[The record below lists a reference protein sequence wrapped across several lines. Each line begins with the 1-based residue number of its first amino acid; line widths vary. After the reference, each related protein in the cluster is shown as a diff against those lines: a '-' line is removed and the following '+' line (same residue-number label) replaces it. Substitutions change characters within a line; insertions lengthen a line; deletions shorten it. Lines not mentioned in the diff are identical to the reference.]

1 MRDLVKFAT
10 VSIALLSVQANSAH
24 GQFSINETFTNNT
37 INNGIT
43 LGGSAALTSGTSDP
57 QGQGWLRLTG
67 STNNQSGYA
76 IIGKAFPS
84 NMGVLI
90 DFEYTTW
97 STPGDGNG
105 ADGLSV
111 FLFDATYA
119 DSFHIGGYGGSLGYA
134 HHSNMPGLTGGY
146 MGIGIDE
153 YGNYSNPTE
162 GRNGGPGFVKNVVG
176 LRGPAPTYA
185 YLGGSQVISSDN
197 GTGDNGGIDY
207 NTTTSTRPTA
217 AQFYRRVQ
225 VSLEPHDGF
234 YTVTVKWKKSQTAPF
249 TTLFGP
255 VTMTDVPPAMLKL
268 GLAASTGSLHNFHEI
283 RNMVITTPGNISVVK
298 QGPAYITYP
307 GTATPLSYDITV
319 RNQTPVT
326 VNDIQIRD
334 LLPAGYIV
342 NAATGIMVE
351 NYGNSTN
358 TVNNLTVSNG
368 ILSGVAKLASNTEI
382 TLHVN
387 GTINNLQAGQTIRN
401 TVKVFTSSIQ
411 DMDTTNNADTVY
423 TIVQTPLPVNLKY
436 FTAQKQGNDVI
447 LNWETAME
455 INNDRFEVERSTNGK
470 LFETVGTVKSKGN
483 SSETTNY
490 SHRDMQ
496 AALLKTGTLYYRLH
510 QIDQDGKNDYS
521 PIRSVSLNR
530 SNNEAGLL
538 ASPIPFKDK
547 IYVQL
552 NSTLAGS
559 ASINFYNTSGMRI
572 YHIETEVRAGFNEI
586 NIANLHNLPSGVYI
600 LECVQGQETSYL
612 KIVK

>member
-1 MRDLVKFAT
+1 MRNLVKFTT
-10 VSIALLSVQANSAH
+10 VSIALLSIYANNAH

-43 LGGSAALTSGTSDP
+43 LGGSATLTSGTSDP

-67 STNNQSGYA
+67 SVNNQAGYA
-76 IIGKAFPS
+76 VIEKPFPS

-97 STPGDGNG
+97 SSPGDGNG

-111 FLFDATYA
+111 FLFDAA
-119 DSFHIGGYGGSLGYA
+119 SANSFHVGGYGGSLGYA
-134 HHSNMPGLTGGY
+134 PHTGTAGLSGGY
-146 MGIGIDE
+146 MGIGLDE
-153 YGNYSNPTE
+153 FGNYSNPTE
-162 GRNGGPGFVKNVVG
+162 GRTGGPGFVKNVVG

-185 YLGGSQVISSDN
+185 YLGGNQVINSDN
-197 GTGDNGGIDY
+197 GAGDNGGIDY
-207 NTTTSTRPTA
+207 NTTTTTRPAPT
-217 AQFYRRVQ
+217 QFYRRVQ

-307 GTATPLSYDITV
+307 GNATPLSYDITV

-326 VNDIQIRD
+326 VNDIQIQD

-342 NAATGIMVE
+342 NAATGIIVE
-351 NYGNSTN
+351 QYGNTTN
-358 TVNNLTVSNG
+358 TVSNLSVNNG

-423 TIVQTPLPVNLKY
+423 TIVQTPLPVNLQY
-436 FTAQKQGNDVI
+436 FTAQKQGNDVM
-447 LNWETAME
+447 LDWETAME
-455 INNDRFEVERSTNGK
+455 INNDRFEIERSTDGK
-470 LFETVGTVKSKGN
+470 LFETVGIIKSLGN
-483 SSETTNY
+483 SNEATLY
-490 SHRDMQ
+490 SFRDMQ

-510 QIDQDGKNDYS
+510 QVDLDGKNDYS
-521 PIRSVSLNR
+521 MIRSVSLNR
-530 SNNEAGLL
+530 SNNEAGLQ
-538 ASPIPFKDK
+538 ASPVPFKDK
-547 IYVQL
+547 ISVQL
-552 NSTLAGS
+552 NSTLTGF

-572 YHIETEVRAGFNEI
+572 YHIETEVKAGLNEI
-586 NIANLHNLPSGVYI
+586 NITSLHNLPSGIYI

>member
-1 MRDLVKFAT
+1 MRNLVKFT
-10 VSIALLSVQANSAH
+10 SVSIALLSIYANNAH

-67 STNNQSGYA
+67 SVNNQAGYA
-76 IIGKAFPS
+76 VIEKPFPS

-97 STPGDGNG
+97 SSPGDGNG

-111 FLFDATYA
+111 FLFDAA
-119 DSFHIGGYGGSLGYA
+119 SASSFHVGGYGGSLGYA
-134 HHSNMPGLTGGY
+134 PHNGTAGLSGGY
-146 MGIGIDE
+146 MGIGLDE
-153 YGNYSNPTE
+153 FGNYSNPTE
-162 GRNGGPGFVKNVVG
+162 SRTGGPGFVKNVVG

-185 YLGGSQVISSDN
+185 YLGGNQVISSDN
-197 GTGDNGGIDY
+197 GSGDNGGIDY

-217 AQFYRRVQ
+217 TQFYRRVQ

-234 YTVTVKWKKSQTAPF
+234 YTVTVKWKKSQTTPF

-255 VTMTDVPPAMLKL
+255 VTMTSVPPAMLKL

-307 GTATPLSYDITV
+307 GAATPLSYDITV

-326 VNDIQIRD
+326 VDDIQIQD
-334 LLPAGYIV
+334 LLPAGYVV
-342 NAATGIMVE
+342 NAATGITVQD
-351 NYGNSTN
+351 YGNTTN
-358 TVNNLTVSNG
+358 TVSNLAVNNG

-387 GTINNLQAGQTIRN
+387 GTISNLQAGQTIRN

-411 DMDTTNNADTVY
+411 DIDTTNNADTVY
-423 TIVQTPLPVNLKY
+423 TMVQTPLPVNLQY
-436 FTAQKQGNDVI
+436 FTAQKQGNDVM
-447 LNWETAME
+447 LDWETAME
-455 INNDRFEVERSTNGK
+455 INNDRFEIERSIDGK
-470 LFETVGTVKSKGN
+470 LFETVGTVKSLGN
-483 SSETTNY
+483 SSEATNY
-490 SHRDMQ
+490 SFRDMQ
-496 AALLKTGTLYYRLH
+496 AALIKTGTLYYRLH
-510 QIDQDGKNDYS
+510 QVDLDGKNDYS
-521 PIRSVSLNR
+521 MIRSVSLNR
-530 SNNEAGLL
+530 SNNESGLQ
-538 ASPIPFKDK
+538 ASPVPFKDK
-547 IYVQL
+547 ISVQL
-552 NSTLAGS
+552 NSTSTGF

-572 YHIETEVRAGFNEI
+572 YHIETEVKVGLNEI
-586 NIANLHNLPSGVYI
+586 NIMNLHNLPSGVYI